1 MRSILA
7 ALVLTAPTV
16 RTPPAS
22 PIAPPRVEFRA
33 GEHLGPFVG
42 HVGPAEATIWSRVDG
57 PGEWVFELRDE
68 HWKLI
73 DSKRLTARADHDF
86 TVRAVFTGLA
96 SGSSYLVLRVPAD
109 EAKPE
114 GLVDELA
121 GRHRYP
127 AAEFRT
133 TLPPDAAQLIT
144 LVAGSCQHD
153 DFAKPQP
160 IWERMAALKP
170 DALLLI
176 GDTPYIDTTDLAV
189 QRRRYR
195 EFNSIV
201 GLHALRMKVPTYAT
215 WDDHD
220 FGRNDTDGTLKG
232 KENSRRAFREYT
244 ANPAPAMQPVNPVVA
259 GPDPFDVGVATSF
272 RIGPAEVFL
281 LDCRWFAGTEP
292 SFADPDRMTLLGEAQ
307 WHWLKR
313 SLKASSAPF
322 KLLVCGMV
330 WCDEVRP
337 NKKDYW
343 GAYPHERKALFDFVH
358 HERIGGVVLVG
369 GDIHRNRAYRHGRA
383 FSGMDYP
390 LYEVVTSPLG
400 SKVMKQGDGSPKTN
414 PDMLYDGADVRT
426 FAAIVCDSTV
436 VPARLTVRWLNDTGR
451 ELYRVETDADE
462 LAPKGAGEAD
472 PGGR

>member
-1 MRSILA
+1 MHFILA
-7 ALVLTAPTV
+7 ALVLTVPTV
-16 RTPPAS
+16 RTPPAA

-33 GEHLGPFVG
+33 SERLGPFVG
-42 HVGPAEATIWSRVDG
+42 HVGPTEATIWSRVDG
-57 PGEWVFELRDE
+57 PGEWVLEIRDE

-73 DSKRLTARADHDF
+73 DSKRLYAEADHDF
-86 TVRAVFTGLA
+86 TIRATFTGL
-96 SGSSYLVLRVPAD
+96 SPGGSYLALRVPAD
-109 EAKPE
+109 ETDPE
-114 GLVDELA
+114 GVADELTKK
-121 GRHRYP
+121 RRYP

-133 TLPPDAAQLIT
+133 TLPPDTGRSIT
-144 LVAGSCQHD
+144 LVVGSCQHD

-195 EFNSIV
+195 EFNSID
-201 GLHALRMKVPTYAT
+201 GLHTLRKKVPAYAT

-244 ANPAPAMQPVNPVVA
+244 ANPEPAMQPVNAEVA
-259 GPDPFDVGVATSF
+259 GPDAFDIGIATSF
-272 RIGPAEVFL
+272 RLGPAEVFL

-292 SFADPDRMTLLGEAQ
+292 SFADPERKTLLGAAQ
-307 WHWLKR
+307 WNWLKR
-313 SLKASSAPF
+313 SLRASTAPF

-343 GAYPHERKALFDFVH
+343 GAYPHERKALFDFLH
-358 HERIGGVVLVG
+358 QERIGGVMLVG
-369 GDIHRNRAYRHGRA
+369 GDIHRNRAYRHGRG

-390 LYEVVTSPLG
+390 LYEVVSSPLG
-400 SKVMKQGDGSPKTN
+400 SKVMRQGDGSPKTN
-414 PDMLYDGADVRT
+414 PDMLYDGADART
-426 FAAIVCDSTV
+426 FAVITCDSTAA
-436 VPARLTVRWLNDTGR
+436 PAKLTVRWMNDEGR
-451 ELYRVETDADE
+451 ELYRIDTDAEE
-462 LAPKGAGEAD
+462 LTPKVSGEDGSGA
-472 PGGR
+472 R